1 MKKQILWAKAFTLHL
16 QLWIHNNF
24 SIVEEGEIKCLISSK
39 ILNMIILEGP
49 GMLMTQTQVKITF
62 LIFTLD

>member
-24 SIVEEGEIKCLISSK
+24 SIVEEEEIKCLISSK
-39 ILNMIILEGP
+39 TLNMIILEGP
-49 GMLMTQTQVKITF
+49 EILMIQTQVKIPV
-62 LIFTLD
+62 LILTLD